1 MESGSSTDSPLARV
15 LRQKDASRV
24 GLGILVSIVKE
35 PTDEREVASID
46 LGDKRNESGAS
57 FETFSVAV

>member
-1 MESGSSTDSPLARV
+1 MESDSNTDSPLARV
-15 LRQKDASRV
+15 LRQKDASGV

-46 LGDKRNESGAS
+46 VGDKR
-57 FETFSVAV
+57 SVL